1 MPQLDSLTG
10 LLDRTETIS
19 CVETL
24 AAAFG
29 IENIAIIDIEILRFG
44 SINNAVGTDT
54 ADKVIKTA
62 ARRLLKHFSHVP
74 AIGRLHG
81 DHFCLVFTKPEILEN
96 EVKKLLEF
104 TQRPMAIE
112 GQIIVLGLRLGI
124 AKGNVSASDGKALVN
139 HAEIALNNAK
149 RRNLNIVEFC
159 PSMALDAQQVHEIEN
174 DLRVSLFINS
184 AELHQALTNNEF
196 ELHYQPIINIE
207 KQRIEYFE
215 ALIRWRHPAKGLIP
229 PLQFIPIAERINIMN
244 VLGQFIIDRACLD
257 AANIPEAQG
266 YTPGISI
273 NISPSQFQDTDILLA
288 TLKRAIKHAGIT
300 SNHIQLEIT
309 ESTEFCHVM
318 EDSLDA
324 LKRLGVKLS
333 IDDFGTG
340 FSAISRLIELPF
352 DCIKIDKSFIRDLV
366 CNDAKTRNKA
376 EKMVSGL
383 IRIAESIGLKT
394 IVEGVETKEQLAL
407 VKSFGATLIQGFYF
421 AKPMP
426 FEQATSFCIEEE
438 IA

>member
-1 MPQLDSLTG
+1 MPHLDTLTG
-10 LLDRTETIS
+10 LYSRTETIS
-19 CVETL
+19 CVEAL
-24 AAAFG
+24 AQEFG
-29 IENIAIIDIEILRFG
+29 IEHLVIIDVEILRFG
-44 SINNAVGTDT
+44 SINNAVGTDA
-54 ADKVIKTA
+54 ADKIIKTA
-62 ARRLLKHFSHVP
+62 ANRLIKQFSHVT

-81 DHFCLVFTKPEILEN
+81 DHFCLVFNQPDNLEVEIN
-96 EVKKLLEF
+96 TLLEF

-139 HAEIALNNAK
+139 HAEMALNNAK

-159 PSMALDAQQVHEIEN
+159 PTMALDAQQVHEIEN

-184 AELHQALTNNEF
+184 SELHQALTNQEF

-207 KQRIEYFE
+207 KQRTEYFE
-215 ALIRWRHPAKGLIP
+215 ALIRWRHPVKGLIP
-229 PLQFIPIAERINIMN
+229 PLQFIPVAERINIMN

-257 AANIPEAQG
+257 AASIPEAEG

-273 NISPSQFQDTDILLA
+273 NISPSQFQDADILLA

-300 SNHIQLEIT
+300 SNRIQLEIT

-366 CNDAKTRNKA
+366 CHDAKTKHKA

-383 IRIAESIGLKT
+383 IKIAESIGLKT
-394 IVEGVETKEQLAL
+394 IIEGVETKEQLTL

-426 FEQATSFCIEEE
+426 FEQVSSFCIEKE